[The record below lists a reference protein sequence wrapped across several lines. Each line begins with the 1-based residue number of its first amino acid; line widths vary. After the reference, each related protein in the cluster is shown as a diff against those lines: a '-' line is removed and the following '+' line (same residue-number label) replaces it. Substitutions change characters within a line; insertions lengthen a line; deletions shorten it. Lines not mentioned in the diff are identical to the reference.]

1 MKSVSFIIGLFVFFT
16 SIILSMIWII
26 VFQYHSDQFMMHSKQ
41 LHRTLSMSCLDYACN
56 ESQLLT
62 RIENET
68 IQRWPNR
75 SSFKR
80 NIKTLL
86 FDPLVLEIEIELVIP
101 MGLDDITLKYS
112 KIMIEERK

>member
-16 SIILSMIWII
+16 SIVLSMIWII

-41 LHRTLSMSCLDYACN
+41 LHRTLSMSCLDYSCN
-56 ESQLLT
+56 ESKLLT
-62 RIENET
+62 RIENDT
-68 IQRWPNR
+68 SKRWPNR
-75 SSFKR
+75 SSLKK

-86 FDPLVLEIEIELVIP
+86 FDPLVLEIEIELTIP
-101 MGLDDITLKYS
+101 MGLDDITLRYS